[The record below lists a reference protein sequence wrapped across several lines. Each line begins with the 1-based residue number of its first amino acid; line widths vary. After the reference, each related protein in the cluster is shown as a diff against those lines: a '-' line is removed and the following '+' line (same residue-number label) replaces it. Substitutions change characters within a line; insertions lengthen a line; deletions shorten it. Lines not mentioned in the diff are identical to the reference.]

1 MEKLIVMDYSDSSIS
16 VYVNPKENVDSET
29 LLSEYGHNINECSFM
44 FCENV
49 TIRL

>member
-1 MEKLIVMDYSDSSIS
+1 MEKLVVMDYSDSSIS
-16 VYVNPKENVDSET
+16 IYPNPKEYLDSET

-49 TIRL
+49 TINL